1 MIKEIWTQLRVD
13 IFFAGIEKLTTLKKD
28 YSAHTDC
35 WKYWYA
41 SSMYRFKTRLDFL
54 DFFSGGGL
62 APYPKN
68 PGDDKTG
75 ATVSI
80 ARRYKDKKEDY

>member
-1 MIKEIWTQLRVD
+1 
-13 IFFAGIEKLTTLKKD
+13 
-28 YSAHTDC
+28 
-35 WKYWYA
+35 
-41 SSMYRFKTRLDFL
+41 MYRFKTRLDFL